1 MGCNL
6 LCADALFT
14 PANDDNIHA
23 KASAKQ
29 LLFIMKS
36 I

>member
-14 PANDDNIHA
+14 PANYDNIHA

-29 LLFIMKS
+29 LLFITKP